1 MVKIII
7 WALLIAAAVYFGRK
21 FLLGSGAMSVDEARR
36 ILGVSADADVD
47 AINTAHRNLIA
58 KVHPD
63 KGGSA
68 ELAAQVN
75 QARDVLLRR
84 LPR

>member
-1 MVKIII
+1 MVKILI
-7 WALLIAAAVYFGRK
+7 WLLLIGAAVYFGRK
-21 FLLGSGAMSVDEARR
+21 YLMGSSAMSVDEARR
-36 ILGVSADADVD
+36 ILGVAADADAD

-68 ELAAQVN
+68 ELAARVN
-75 QARDVLLRR
+75 RARDVLLHRISN
-84 LPR
+84 